1 MKKFTLPLVI
11 LFALTACGGSGNQ
24 SGDINEA
31 TPSVVEESAL
41 IQEVEET
48 ATSVTDGTATE
59 IEDEISEIKESIEEL
74 KEIEEVTTEDIN
86 EELDE
91 PTERGLKDAAIDAY
105 HRGKDKFQEKMQ
117 DIKDSE
123 EYKMLP
129 RRRLK
134 SKNKSQ
140 TKPLKCS
147 TTCFNHGCL

>member
-11 LFALTACGGSGNQ
+11 LLALTACGEAGNQ
-24 SGDINEA
+24 SVDFNEV

-48 ATSVTDGTATE
+48 ATSVTNGTATE

-74 KEIEEVTTEDIN
+74 KKVEEVTTEDIN

-91 PTERGLKDAAIDAY
+91 PTERDLKDAAIDAY
-105 HRGKDKFQEKMQ
+105 HRGKDRFQEKMQ

-123 EYKMLP
+123 EYQNATEKASEIKEQITDKTIEMLD
-129 RRRLK
+129 
-134 SKNKSQ
+134 NM
-140 TKPLKCS
+140 
-147 TTCFNHGCL
+147 F

>member
-11 LFALTACGGSGNQ
+11 LLALTACGGSGNQ

-123 EYKMLP
+123 EYQNATEKASEIKEQITDKTIEMLD
-129 RRRLK
+129 
-134 SKNKSQ
+134 NM
-140 TKPLKCS
+140 
-147 TTCFNHGCL
+147 F

>member
-1 MKKFTLPLVI
+1 MKKFTLPLVV
-11 LFALTACGGSGNQ
+11 LLALTACGGSGNQ
-24 SGDINEA
+24 SVDFNEV

-48 ATSVTDGTATE
+48 ATSVTNGTATE

-74 KEIEEVTTEDIN
+74 KKVEEVTTEDIN

-91 PTERGLKDAAIDAY
+91 PTERELKDAAIDAY

-123 EYKMLP
+123 EYQNATEKASEIKEQITDKTIEMLD
-129 RRRLK
+129 
-134 SKNKSQ
+134 NM
-140 TKPLKCS
+140 
-147 TTCFNHGCL
+147 F

>member
-1 MKKFTLPLVI
+1 MI
-11 LFALTACGGSGNQ
+11 LLALTACGGSGNQ
-24 SGDINEA
+24 SVDFNEV

-48 ATSVTDGTATE
+48 ATSVTNGTATE
-59 IEDEISEIKESIEEL
+59 IEDEISEIKKSIEEL
-74 KEIEEVTTEDIN
+74 KEIEEVTTENID

-123 EYKMLP
+123 EYQNATEKASEIKEQITDKTIEMLD
-129 RRRLK
+129 
-134 SKNKSQ
+134 NM
-140 TKPLKCS
+140 
-147 TTCFNHGCL
+147 F

>member
-11 LFALTACGGSGNQ
+11 LLALTACGGSGNQ
-24 SGDINEA
+24 SVDFNEV
-31 TPSVVEESAL
+31 TPSVVEEPAL

-59 IEDEISEIKESIEEL
+59 IEDEISEITETIEEI
-74 KEIEEVTTEDIN
+74 KEIDVLTTEDIN
-86 EELDE
+86 EGLDE

-123 EYKMLP
+123 EYQNATEKASEIKEQITDKTIEMLD
-129 RRRLK
+129 
-134 SKNKSQ
+134 NM
-140 TKPLKCS
+140 
-147 TTCFNHGCL
+147 F

>member
-11 LFALTACGGSGNQ
+11 LLALTACGGSGKQ
-24 SGDINEA
+24 SGDINEV

-48 ATSVTDGTATE
+48 ATSVTNGTATE

-74 KEIEEVTTEDIN
+74 KEIEEVTTEDID

-123 EYKMLP
+123 EYQNATEKASEIKEQITDKTIEMLD
-129 RRRLK
+129 
-134 SKNKSQ
+134 NM
-140 TKPLKCS
+140 
-147 TTCFNHGCL
+147 F

>member
-11 LFALTACGGSGNQ
+11 LLALTACGGSGNQ
-24 SGDINEA
+24 SVDFNEV

-48 ATSVTDGTATE
+48 ATSVTNGTATE
-59 IEDEISEIKESIEEL
+59 IEDEISEITETIEEIKKIDVL
-74 KEIEEVTTEDIN
+74 TTEDID

-105 HRGKDKFQEKMQ
+105 HRGKDRFQEKMQ

-123 EYKMLP
+123 EYQNATEKASEIKEQITDKTIEMLD
-129 RRRLK
+129 
-134 SKNKSQ
+134 NM
-140 TKPLKCS
+140 
-147 TTCFNHGCL
+147 F

>member
-11 LFALTACGGSGNQ
+11 LLALTACGGSDNQ

-31 TPSVVEESAL
+31 TPSVVEEPSL

-48 ATSVTDGTATE
+48 ATSVTNGTATE

-74 KEIEEVTTEDIN
+74 KKVEEVTTEDIN

-123 EYKMLP
+123 EYQNATEKASEIKEQITDKTIEMLD
-129 RRRLK
+129 
-134 SKNKSQ
+134 NM
-140 TKPLKCS
+140 
-147 TTCFNHGCL
+147 F

>member
-11 LFALTACGGSGNQ
+11 LLALTACGGSGNQ
-24 SGDINEA
+24 SVDFNEV
-31 TPSVVEESAL
+31 TPSIVEESAL

-48 ATSVTDGTATE
+48 ATSVTNGTATE

-74 KEIEEVTTEDIN
+74 KKIEEVTTEDIN

-123 EYKMLP
+123 EYQNATEKASEIKEQITDKTIEMLD
-129 RRRLK
+129 
-134 SKNKSQ
+134 NM
-140 TKPLKCS
+140 
-147 TTCFNHGCL
+147 F

>member
-11 LFALTACGGSGNQ
+11 LLTLTACGGSGNQ
-24 SGDINEA
+24 SVDFNEV

-48 ATSVTDGTATE
+48 ATSVTNGTATE
-59 IEDEISEIKESIEEL
+59 IEDEISEIKESIKEL

-91 PTERGLKDAAIDAY
+91 PTEREFKDAAIDAY

-123 EYKMLP
+123 EYQNATEKASEIKEQITDKTIEMLD
-129 RRRLK
+129 
-134 SKNKSQ
+134 NM
-140 TKPLKCS
+140 
-147 TTCFNHGCL
+147 F

>member
-11 LFALTACGGSGNQ
+11 LLTLTACGGSGNQ
-24 SGDINEA
+24 SVDFNEV

-48 ATSVTDGTATE
+48 ATSVTNGTATE

-74 KEIEEVTTEDIN
+74 KKVEEVTTEDIN

-91 PTERGLKDAAIDAY
+91 PTERDLKDAAIDAY

-123 EYKMLP
+123 EYQNATEKASEIKEQITDKTIEMLD
-129 RRRLK
+129 
-134 SKNKSQ
+134 NM
-140 TKPLKCS
+140 
-147 TTCFNHGCL
+147 F

>member
-11 LFALTACGGSGNQ
+11 LLTLTACGGSGNQ
-24 SGDINEA
+24 SVDINEA
-31 TPSVVEESAL
+31 TPSAVEESAL

-74 KEIEEVTTEDIN
+74 KKVEEVTTEDIN

-105 HRGKDKFQEKMQ
+105 HRGKDRFQEKMQ

-123 EYKMLP
+123 EYQNATEKASEIKEQITDKTIEMLD
-129 RRRLK
+129 
-134 SKNKSQ
+134 NM
-140 TKPLKCS
+140 
-147 TTCFNHGCL
+147 F

>member
-1 MKKFTLPLVI
+1 MKKFTLPLVV
-11 LFALTACGGSGNQ
+11 LLALTACGGSGNQ
-24 SGDINEA
+24 SVDFNEV
-31 TPSVVEESAL
+31 TPSVVEEPAL

-123 EYKMLP
+123 EYQNATEKASEIKEQITDKTIEMLD
-129 RRRLK
+129 
-134 SKNKSQ
+134 NM
-140 TKPLKCS
+140 
-147 TTCFNHGCL
+147 F

>member
-11 LFALTACGGSGNQ
+11 LHALTACGGSGKQ
-24 SGDINEA
+24 SGDINEV

-48 ATSVTDGTATE
+48 ATSVTNGTATE

-74 KEIEEVTTEDIN
+74 KEIEEVTTEDID

-123 EYKMLP
+123 EYQNATEKASEIKEQITDKTIEMLD
-129 RRRLK
+129 
-134 SKNKSQ
+134 NM
-140 TKPLKCS
+140 
-147 TTCFNHGCL
+147 F

>member
-11 LFALTACGGSGNQ
+11 LLALTACGGSGNQ
-24 SGDINEA
+24 SVDFNEV

-48 ATSVTDGTATE
+48 ATSVTNGTATE
-59 IEDEISEIKESIEEL
+59 IEDEISEIKESIKEL
-74 KEIEEVTTEDIN
+74 KKIEEVTTEDID

-91 PTERGLKDAAIDAY
+91 PTERGLKDATIDAY

-123 EYKMLP
+123 EYQNATEKASEIKEQITDKTIEMLD
-129 RRRLK
+129 
-134 SKNKSQ
+134 NM
-140 TKPLKCS
+140 
-147 TTCFNHGCL
+147 F